1 MPDKSNQ
8 DRSWLCDHSQVDVV
22 LVNSDGELLGR
33 PWLTIAID
41 IASGCVM
48 GFHLGYEAPNPQAVA
63 LALRHAILPKQYS
76 GEYELQHQWQT
87 YGLPQHFYTAR
98 DISVQSDR
106 LEQIA
111 RQLGFTHHFL
121 SRSFEIHSVERLFGS
136 LNTKLFSALPGYTQ
150 GSSRSQ
156 NTNPEAS
163 LTLPELEKLVVR
175 YFVDLHNQ
183 QIMKRGGD
191 LTKFEVWKAGLTNM
205 PQVFSEQELDACFA
219 SIVEKSSSQF

>member
-1 MPDKSNQ
+1 MLDKSNQ
-8 DRSWLCDHSQVDVV
+8 DRSWLCDHSRVDVV

-87 YGLPQHFYTAR
+87 YGLPHHFYTDR
-98 DISVQSDR
+98 DISFQSDR

-111 RQLGFTHHFL
+111 TQLGFTHHFQ
-121 SRSFEIHSVERLFGS
+121 SRSFESHVVERLSGS
-136 LNTKLFSALPGYTQ
+136 LNTQLFSALPGYVE

-156 NTNPEAS
+156 NTDSGAS

-175 YFVDLHNQ
+175 YFVDLHNHQ
-183 QIMKRGGD
+183 VGTREGD
-191 LTKFEVWKAGLTNM
+191 RTRFEVWKAGLTTT
-205 PQVFSEQELDACFA
+205 PQVFSEQELDIYFA
-219 SIVEKSSSQF
+219 

>member
-8 DRSWLCDHSQVDVV
+8 NRSWLCDHSQVDVL
-22 LVNSDGELLGR
+22 LVDSEGELVGR

-48 GFHLGYEAPNPQAVA
+48 GFHLGYEAPNPQVVM
-63 LALRHAILPKQYS
+63 LALRHAILPKKYT

-87 YGLPQHFYTAR
+87 YGLPQHFYTDR
-98 DISVQSDR
+98 GISFQSDR

-111 RQLGFTHHFL
+111 RQLGFTKHFL
-121 SRSFEIHSVERLFGS
+121 SRSFEINSVDRLFGS
-136 LNTKLFSALPGYTQ
+136 LKTKLFSALPGYTQ
-150 GSSRSQ
+150 GSSHSQ
-156 NTNPEAS
+156 NIGLGAS

-191 LTKFEVWKAGLTNM
+191 QTRFEVWKAGLTTT

-219 SIVEKSSSQF
+219 

>member
-8 DRSWLCDHSQVDVV
+8 DRSWLCDHSQIEVL
-22 LVNSDGELLGR
+22 LVNSEGELLGR

-48 GFHLGYEAPNPQAVA
+48 GFHLGYDQPNHQVIE

-76 GEYELQHQWQT
+76 EEYELQHQWQT
-87 YGLPQHFYTAR
+87 YGLPQHFYTDR
-98 DISVQSDR
+98 DISFQSDR

-111 RQLGFTHHFL
+111 TQLGFTHHFL
-121 SRSFEIHSVERLFGS
+121 SHSFEINSVELLFGR
-136 LNTKLFSALPGYTQ
+136 LNTKLFSTLPGYTHE
-150 GSSRSQ
+150 SSHSQ
-156 NTNPEAS
+156 NIDLGAS

-191 LTKFEVWKAGLTNM
+191 RTRFEMWEAGLTTT
-205 PQVFSEQELDACFA
+205 PQVFSEQELDICFA
-219 SIVEKSSSQF
+219 